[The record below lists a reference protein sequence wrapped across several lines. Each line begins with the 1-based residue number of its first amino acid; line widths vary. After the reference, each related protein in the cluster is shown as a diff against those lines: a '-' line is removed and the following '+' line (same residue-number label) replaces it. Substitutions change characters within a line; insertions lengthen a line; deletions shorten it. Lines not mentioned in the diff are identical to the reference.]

1 MAKGLKAGAM
11 AGAVALLFLAA
22 CGVEGPPVP
31 PQNAAATMQRDG
43 ALPAMTG
50 AAMTET
56 ATAGAA
62 QVMNT
67 PQAGL

>member
-1 MAKGLKAGAM
+1 MGCRMRAGAIT
-11 AGAVALLFLAA
+11 GAVALALLAA

-43 ALPAMTG
+43 AFPAMTG
-50 AAMTET
+50 PM
-56 ATAGAA
+56 TAGAA
-62 QVMNT
+62 QGMNI

>member
-11 AGAVALLFLAA
+11 AGTVALLFLAA

-43 ALPAMTG
+43 ALPAMT
-50 AAMTET
+50 ET

-62 QVMNT
+62 QGMNT